1 MIYSVCGT
9 KSTPH
14 SRYCMYLDL
23 EFRLPSGSRPPF
35 CSRRIIT
42 WCSRTSH
49 LTSLLG
55 ISPTPQ
61 TINTT
66 QVITYPSGQSYSY
79 IGARCSV
86 MPRYVLVPL
95 VASSFE
101 GFRPSGACRDLPGKG
116 SASTDGPA
124 LTSRNKTTIDEPYC
138 FVEET
143 LFHRSYNIGRNII
156 VLRSWPALRTGG
168 HHRMSHGVP
177 VTTEGCSGETEDPK
191 P

>member
-1 MIYSVCGT
+1 
-9 KSTPH
+9 
-14 SRYCMYLDL
+14 MYLDL

-35 CSRRIIT
+35 CSKRIIT

-49 LTSLLG
+49 PTSLLG

-101 GFRPSGACRDLPGKG
+101 GFRPSGACRDLPGLHRRTCINLQEQNYNRQTLLLCG
-116 SASTDGPA
+116 GDSFFTGLITSAE
-124 LTSRNKTTIDEPYC
+124 TSSS
-138 FVEET
+138 FV
-143 LFHRSYNIGRNII
+143 LGRHYVRGGITGC
-156 VLRSWPALRTGG
+156 RTV
-168 HHRMSHGVP
+168 SP
-177 VTTEGCSGETEDPK
+177 
-191 P
+191 